1 MKKLFLLGACLLALA
16 ACEKKS
22 VFPEPTPEQ
31 GEKRLVRI
39 APVMTKVTE
48 SAFEAGDAIGVTITR
63 TAGVYAD
70 NEKMTFD
77 GSVFSGS
84 LMWYAEGADGA
95 TVLAYHPYSA
105 SQPTRFT
112 VQADQRQGTSES
124 DFVAAIKSG
133 VLPSAHAVT
142 LPFKHKLTRIVLN
155 ITNNTEGDPVAISLS
170 GAKLTAT
177 LDEEFTATVDETAE
191 IGSVIA
197 HKISSSQYELILPPQ
212 TVSLVATVT
221 AGGNDLN
228 QALQEATLE
237 AGKQYSISMI
247 VNPADLKVA
256 FSDEISAW
264 EDGGEI
270 GNGDNTLIE
279 KLADGY
285 ITYHEQKYT
294 VAKMKDGK
302 WWMTQNMRYI
312 PEGITVSDQLTNVT
326 AGVYYPLVVNA
337 GNTAAEF
344 SKDITVI
351 NNKGYLYQ
359 AEVALGKKV
368 GDLTTVEQAQAL
380 DGAQGICPKG
390 WHVPTLDDIV
400 GLVGKAVAPVE
411 TNVSAPYYNGANG
424 SVKLLNDDN
433 FNIDAFGSISIIDAT
448 KTAGTM
454 IGWMKAYP
462 DKLAS
467 GYINGSTYVDNT
479 FSYKT
484 AGDPTSG
491 VKNMQFWGLTVM
503 TNKGSEAD
511 YTCNGTKVSF
521 RLGNPVRC
529 VRND

>member
-1 MKKLFLLGACLLALA
+1 MKKIFIFGTCLLALA
-16 ACEKKS
+16 ACGKKGTT
-22 VFPEPTPEQ
+22 PDPTPEKEVKQ
-31 GEKRLVRI
+31 LVRI
-39 APVMTKVTE
+39 APVMTKVSDTK
-48 SAFEAGDAIGVTITR
+48 FEQGDAIGVTITR

-95 TVLAYHPYSA
+95 TVLAYYPYSA
-105 SQPTRFT
+105 SQPTSFT

-177 LDEEFTATVDETAE
+177 VDEEFTATVDETAE

-264 EDGGEI
+264 ENGGEI

-302 WWMTQNMRYI
+302 WWMTQNLRYV
-312 PEGITVSDQLTNVT
+312 PEGITVSDDLNNVT
-326 AGVYYPLVVNA
+326 AGVYYPIVVNA

-351 NNKGYLYQ
+351 EARGYLYQ

-380 DGAQGICPKG
+380 DGAQGICPRG
-390 WHVPTLDDIV
+390 WHVPTAADITN
-400 GLVGKAVAPVE
+400 LVGKGAG
-411 TNVSAPYYNGANG
+411 TTKTDAPYYYGSNG
-424 SVKLLNDDN
+424 SISLLNADG
-433 FNIDAFGSISIIDAT
+433 FNMDAFGMVSIQDNTKTTGTLQGWNSKFPNKISSSMFCGSSYAGVTYNTANDAT
-448 KTAGTM
+448 
-454 IGWMKAYP
+454 
-462 DKLAS
+462 S
-467 GYINGSTYVDNT
+467 GI
-479 FSYKT
+479 
-484 AGDPTSG
+484 
-491 VKNMQFWGLTVM
+491 KNLQFYGFMPM
-503 TNKGSEAD
+503 TNKDSEAD
-511 YTCNGTKVSF
+511 YTCNGTKVSY
-521 RLGNPVRC
+521 RIAGPLRC